1 MASGATTREQGAAGG
16 RGAVIG
22 AALALGAQGLLWFV
36 VGSRLLMHAGRL
48 ADPTVSGFAGLAGL
62 VLAVPGGLAVTVAAG
77 IWWRHPRARPLG
89 RALAA
94 LGCAAGVIAIV
105 LGVAN
110 GGPWPILLGFVLAL
124 VNAGAFRVLRPR
136 RI

>member
-1 MASGATTREQGAAGG
+1 
-16 RGAVIG
+16 
-22 AALALGAQGLLWFV
+22 
-36 VGSRLLMHAGRL
+36 MHAGRL

-62 VLAVPGGLAVTVAAG
+62 VLAVPGGLAVAAGAG
-77 IWWRHPRARPLG
+77 IWWRRRRARTLG
-89 RALAA
+89 RALAV

-124 VNAGAFRVLRPR
+124 ANAGTFLALRPR